1 MSDKKTVLV
10 TGSTG
15 ALGAYLLSNLLQ
27 EHNVHII
34 LLIRASSHEAA
45 RHRIADQ
52 VRTNPNVEV
61 YRADLT
67 HDSLGLD
74 SHEYTD
80 LASRVTHIL
89 HSAASTRFNLPLH
102 DARLQNVKT
111 TQNMLQFAHDCKH
124 LTRFVHMS
132 SALTAGKRTGVIYEH
147 EFEHAAG
154 FINTYEQTK
163 YESEVLV
170 RKHLKELPI
179 VILRP
184 PLIITKPHEKY
195 DGPVNLLS
203 HLVRLIKKKYIPFVP
218 GLPTNTFDMVDGA
231 ETAEIVI
238 KLLLK
243 DVLKYDTYH
252 ISNGDKALTTG
263 KVAEIL
269 ENFLGRPLGIEFCG
283 SMDEFNRRVWWRSWY
298 RPKLAYVYK
307 KISYYIPEAAYSKI
321 YDNSRLQEE
330 LSISTLQ
337 VKPQEVFSTML
348 EW

>member
-1 MSDKKTVLV
+1 MSDKKTVLI

-15 ALGAYLLSNLLQ
+15 ALGSYLLSNLLQ
-27 EHNVHII
+27 EHNVHVI

-45 RHRIADQ
+45 LHRVADQ
-52 VRTNPNVEV
+52 VRSNPNVEV

-67 HDSLGLD
+67 HDFLGLD
-74 SHEYTD
+74 SHEYED
-80 LASRVTHIL
+80 LASRVTHVL

-102 DARLQNVKT
+102 DARLQNVET
-111 TQNMLQFAHDCKH
+111 TRKMLQFAQDCKR
-124 LTRFVHMS
+124 LIRFVHMS

-147 EFEHAAG
+147 EFKHDAG

-163 YESEVLV
+163 YESEEFV
-170 RKHLKELPI
+170 REHRSKLPI

-218 GLPTNTFDMVDGA
+218 GFPTNTFDMVDGE
-231 ETAEIVI
+231 ETARIVI
-238 KLLLK
+238 RLLLK
-243 DVLKYDTYH
+243 DELKYDTYH

-269 ENFLGRPLGIEFCG
+269 ENFLGRPLEIEFCG

-307 KISYYIPEAAYSKI
+307 KIAYYIPEAAYSKV
-321 YDNSRLQEE
+321 YDNSRLREE
-330 LSISTLQ
+330 LNLSTLQ
-337 VKPQEVFSTML
+337 VNPAKVFSTML